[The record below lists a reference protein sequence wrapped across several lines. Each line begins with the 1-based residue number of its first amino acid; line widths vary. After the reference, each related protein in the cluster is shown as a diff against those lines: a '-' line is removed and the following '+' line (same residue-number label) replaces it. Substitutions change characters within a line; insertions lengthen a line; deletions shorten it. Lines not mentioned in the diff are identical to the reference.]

1 MAMAGI
7 ADNSLRNQLTERR
20 QKLEAVI
27 AGSRE
32 HAQLTQLLGEV
43 DSALSRIDAG
53 TYGICELCHDPI
65 EKEGLAFNPLL
76 RFCLDHL
83 SPGEQRALEQD
94 LELASRMQREL
105 LPRQNFTHGGWEI
118 YYHYEPKGP
127 VSGDYCDVVAQ
138 PESGGGLFFAVG
150 DVSGKGVA
158 ASMLMSHLRAIFRML
173 ISGGLPL
180 DQQIERANRVFC
192 ESTGSTNFATMI
204 WGKAGLNGEVEICNA
219 GHCAPLL
226 VRRGQVTSIAPS
238 GLPLGMFCGG
248 TYATERLKMGQGES
262 LVIFTDGLSEAANG
276 TDVEYG
282 TERLLR
288 LVEKGSEHPPEIL
301 VRSCLEDLAAFQ
313 AGAPKRDDLSVMA
326 IHRAE

>member
-1 MAMAGI
+1 MAETAN
-7 ADNSLRNQLTERR
+7 NSLRDQLSERR

-27 AGSRE
+27 AGSHE

-43 DSALSRIDAG
+43 DSALNRIDSG
-53 TYGICELCHDPI
+53 QYGICELCHEPI
-65 EKEGLAFNPLL
+65 EKEGLASNLLL

-83 SPGEQRALEQD
+83 SPDEQRALELD

-105 LPRQNFTHGGWEI
+105 LPQQNFSHDGWEI

-138 PESGGGLFFAVG
+138 PSDGGALFFAIG

-173 ISGGLPL
+173 ISAGLPL
-180 DQQIERANRVFC
+180 GQQLERANRVFC
-192 ESTGSTNFATMI
+192 ESTGSTNFATLI
-204 WGKAGLNGEVEICNA
+204 WGKAGPNGKIEIGNA

-226 VRRGQVTSIAPS
+226 VRHGQVNSIAPT

-248 TYATERLKMGQGES
+248 TYATEQLQMAPGES
-262 LVIFTDGLSEAANG
+262 LVLYTDGLSEAVNPSDA
-276 TDVEYG
+276 EYG

-288 LVEKGSEHPPEIL
+288 VIEKRSQHSPEAL
-301 VRSCLEDLAAFQ
+301 VRACLMDLAAFQ
-313 AGAPKRDDLSVMA
+313 SGVPKRDDLSVMV
-326 IHRAE
+326 IHRTG